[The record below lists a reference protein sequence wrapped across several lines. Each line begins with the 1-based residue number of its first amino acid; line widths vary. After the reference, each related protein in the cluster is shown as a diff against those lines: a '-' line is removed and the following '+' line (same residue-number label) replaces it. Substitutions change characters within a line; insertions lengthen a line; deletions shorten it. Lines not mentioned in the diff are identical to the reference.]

1 MSYQLNGGNDI
12 NWDDNGIPLS
22 VVDNVTRGNDA
33 DTQVGDTVKFS
44 DAFNNG
50 TIDGYDNA
58 TNAVGIDTGGY
69 GRIWYNADA
78 FLKIWNN

>member
-1 MSYQLNGGNDI
+1 MSYQLNGSNAV

-22 VVDNVTRGNDA
+22 VVDNVTRGNDV

-44 DAFNNG
+44 DGFNNG
-50 TIDGYDNA
+50 TIDDYDNA
-58 TNAVGIDTGGY
+58 TNAVGIDTGEY

-78 FLKIWNN
+78 FLKL